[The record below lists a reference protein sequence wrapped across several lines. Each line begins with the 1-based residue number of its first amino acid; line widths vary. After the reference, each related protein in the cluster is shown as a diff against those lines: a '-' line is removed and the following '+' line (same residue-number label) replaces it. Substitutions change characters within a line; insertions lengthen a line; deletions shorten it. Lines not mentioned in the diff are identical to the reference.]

1 CEVGGQGAFGQLG
14 NVQAHC
20 LGNRTFGAVPT
31 CDDLLGSAQSTIQ
44 QCPCLGQFHV
54 IEVREVVVVGTF
66 PTLLDELV
74 DLGGDP
80 GVTEHTTA
88 VVIENKDQ
96 GVLRTCLGNV
106 GSAGEHA
113 DDVVDV
119 TEKITVDMDGHGR
132 DRTQPA
138 GPLGS
143 LHIAFTQCEHALLGE
158 CALGLGGAQSSDRCQ
173 SAEPGRL
180 AGGG

>member
-80 GVTEHTTA
+80 GVTEYTSA
-88 VVIENKDQ
+88 VVIAHKDQ
-96 GVLRTCLGNV
+96 GVLRASLGHV
-106 GSAGEHA
+106 GPAGGHA
-113 DDVVDV
+113 DDAVAV
-119 TEKITVDMDGHGR
+119 
-132 DRTQPA
+132 A
-138 GPLGS
+138 
-143 LHIAFTQCEHALLGE
+143 
-158 CALGLGGAQSSDRCQ
+158 
-173 SAEPGRL
+173 AEL
-180 AGGG
+180 SV